1 MIGYVEAPKAWGL
14 TRGMARV
21 LGLNLTR
28 AVLDG
33 WLTREELADLV
44 DRCQV
49 CERSGECTVWLA
61 RIVTSEALPGYCAN
75 KHLLES
81 LSPSA

>member
-33 WLTREELADLV
+33 WLTRDDLAELV
-44 DRCQV
+44 DRCQT
-49 CERSGECTVWLA
+49 CDRSCDCTAWLA
-61 RIVTSEALPGYCAN
+61 HKVSSEALPNYCAN
-75 KHLLES
+75 KPLLEA
-81 LSPSA
+81 LSPHH